1 MCSLKPLVGKSS
13 GSKEPDSN
21 QLESYINPGKSRFG
35 VSAAGSPALGSKFHV
50 DKQRTAYSHHHL
62 LGWPETSHLGSET
75 LLACPAS
82 RGVRHANAV
91 TCWQVWIVS
100 ELAWS
105 TSGADVCLSVELC
118 PAAFKGLKTLTLRK
132 YPRGAEGPVSVVFLA
147 KSPSLP
153 FTQCHCDMV
162 SGSPTL
168 PASPE
173 CGWHLHGHFL
183 PMCRVPAP

>member
-1 MCSLKPLVGKSS
+1 MGKSS

-21 QLESYINPGKSRFG
+21 QLESSINPDKTLFG
-35 VSAAGSPALGSKFHV
+35 VSAAESPALGSKFHV
-50 DKQRTAYSHHHL
+50 DKQRAAYSCHHL
-62 LGWPETSHLGSET
+62 LDWPETSHLGSEA

-82 RGVRHANAV
+82 RSVRRANAV
-91 TCWQVWIVS
+91 TCRHIWIVS
-100 ELAWS
+100 EPAWS
-105 TSGADVCLSVELC
+105 TSGVDASLSVELC

-132 YPRGAEGPVSVVFLA
+132 YPRGTEGPVSVVFLA

-153 FTQCHCDMV
+153 FTQCHCDMF
-162 SGSPTL
+162 SGLPTL

-173 CGWHLHGHFL
+173 CGWHLCGHFL